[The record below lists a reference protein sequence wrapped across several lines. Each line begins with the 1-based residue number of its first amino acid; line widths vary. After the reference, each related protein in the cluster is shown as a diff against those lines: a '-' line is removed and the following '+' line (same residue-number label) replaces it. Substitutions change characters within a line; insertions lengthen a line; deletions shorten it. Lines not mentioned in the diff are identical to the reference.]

1 MEPQETGLIS
11 FEQVMAVEM
20 KVATIAEACPI
31 DGADKLLK
39 LQVDLGDEQRQI
51 VAGIA
56 QHYECETLIG
66 KRVVV
71 VVNLKPAKLRGV
83 RSEGMLLAAS
93 SEDRLTLV
101 TVESQ
106 IPSGATVK

>member
-1 MEPQETGLIS
+1 MEPQETGLVS

-20 KVATIAEACPI
+20 KVATITEACPI

-56 QHYECETLIG
+56 QHYGCETLIG

-71 VVNLKPAKLRGV
+71 VVNLKQPNYAVCVQK
-83 RSEGMLLAAS
+83 ECYW
-93 SEDRLTLV
+93 
-101 TVESQ
+101 
-106 IPSGATVK
+106 PHPVKIVDIGYGGK